1 MSVRI
6 ERLPVRA
13 AILISYVPRGRE
25 LRFIALLPE
34 TVSLPSLPPPPPPPL
49 SRFDTHP
56 RLPPVMQSIWS
67 RRSYGKLGDSEQ
79 SSNQDEFL
87 FTDHKFA
94 SAGREDIDV
103 LMLGRG
109 KSEWLLRS
117 RDRLFVLF
125 LSLFK
130 ISKATVK
137 RVTKTYN
144 LLCAFYHLRTK
155 MSCNKSGY
163 CKLGEYRLLIS

>member
-6 ERLPVRA
+6 KRLPVRA

-34 TVSLPSLPPPPPPPL
+34 TVPLPFPPPPPL

-67 RRSYGKLGDSEQ
+67 RRSYGKLGESEQ
-79 SSNQDEFL
+79 SSNLDEFL

-144 LLCAFYHLRTK
+144 LLCAFCHLRTK

>member
-6 ERLPVRA
+6 ERLPVPA
-13 AILISYVPRGRE
+13 AILISCVLRGRE
-25 LRFIALLPE
+25 LGFIALLPE
-34 TVSLPSLPPPPPPPL
+34 TVPLPTPPPPP
-49 SRFDTHP
+49 SRFDNHP
-56 RLPPVMQSIWS
+56 RWPSVMQSLRS
-67 RRSYGKLGDSEQ
+67 RRSYGKLGECEQ
-79 SSNQDEFL
+79 SSNLDEFL

-155 MSCNKSGY
+155 ISCNKSGY
-163 CKLGEYRLLIS
+163 CKLGEYHLLIS